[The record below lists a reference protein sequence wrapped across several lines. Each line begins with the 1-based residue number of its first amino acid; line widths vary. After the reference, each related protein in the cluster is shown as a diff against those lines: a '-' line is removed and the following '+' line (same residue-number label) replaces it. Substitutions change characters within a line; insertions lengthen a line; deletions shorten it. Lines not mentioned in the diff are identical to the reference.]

1 MKTPRFFLGT
11 IVLFWGW
18 QMQTLWIAICLAAV
32 LESSRV
38 IKSKFEFKSSDFNK
52 FVDIS
57 IVFLAGIIVIS
68 LTLEPEKAIL
78 IILKWLPLVF
88 FPVIAAQE
96 FSVKGT
102 IENRSFFI
110 VQKKRLK
117 TIAHD
122 SNEIDISFLYSLF
135 CILSAAT
142 ANSKGL
148 LFYSS
153 VVLFFVWGLFQ
164 IRSKRVSFF
173 LWMLCI
179 FITIFLGYV
188 GHSSIRLA
196 SLKIN
201 QWMMEY
207 YAGYYA
213 DNPFKNHT
221 ALGEIGKLKLSD
233 KIVLRASFKD
243 YIDGKTYLLHTA
255 SYTGFSISSWFAGYG
270 FKSIENSH
278 DKTFWQINPNI
289 NPSRKMTF
297 YLKTSRENAVLSLPS
312 GTFTIS
318 DMKIG
323 ACEKNAMQSVRI
335 KNIPPLI
342 KGVVSYTGRLS
353 YEAPPDN
360 QDLLIPK
367 SELSGI
373 AKIVKELALDKMSE
387 QDILN
392 TIRRYFLVEYTYSLD
407 LKGKQNQQTPLQN
420 FLNYSKS
427 GHCEFFATA
436 TTLILRQAK
445 IPARYATGYMAH
457 EYSRLGN
464 HLVIR
469 QRDAHAWA
477 KVYVNG
483 QWKNF
488 DTTPPSFFEMDR
500 QKIKSSF
507 ISDFFSFI
515 SFKLS
520 LLRHETGADLMKQY
534 GLWLILPLVLIL
546 FFRLRRSNR
555 IKRIKFFDKPL
566 EDAKKDALDISFH
579 LIEKK
584 MTQQGFPRYPYE
596 TYFSWLERIEHN
608 FDNKMINNELKTL
621 LLAHNRYYFS
631 KSGLSK
637 DEKIKFT
644 SNIKKILKRLTMTTI
659 VPGS

>member
-1 MKTPRFFLGT
+1 MKAPRFFLGT

-18 QMQTLWIAICLAAV
+18 QMQTLWIAICLAII
-32 LESSRV
+32 LESSRAF
-38 IKSKFEFKSSDFNK
+38 KSKFEFKSSDFNK
-52 FVDIS
+52 FVDVS

-68 LTLEPEKAIL
+68 LTLEPQKAIL

-102 IENRSFFI
+102 IESRSFFL

-135 CILSAAT
+135 CILSSAT

-153 VVLFFVWGLFQ
+153 VILFFVWGLFQ

-173 LWMLCI
+173 LWIFCI
-179 FITIFLGYV
+179 FITIVLGYV
-188 GHSSIRLA
+188 GLSSIRLA
-196 SLKIN
+196 SIKIN

-213 DNPFKNHT
+213 DSQFKNYT

-233 KIVLRASFKD
+233 KIILRASFKD
-243 YIDGKTYLLHTA
+243 YIDGKTYLLHNA
-255 SYTGFSISSWFAGYG
+255 SYSGFSISSWFAGYG
-270 FKSIENSH
+270 FESIENSN
-278 DKTFWQINPNI
+278 DKTFWQINPSQY
-289 NPSRKMTF
+289 PSQKMTF
-297 YLKTSRENAVLSLPS
+297 YLRTSREKAVLSLPAGVFS
-312 GTFTIS
+312 IS
-318 DMKIG
+318 EMKAG
-323 ACEKNAMQSVRI
+323 ACEKNAMQSIRI

-342 KGVVSYTGRLS
+342 KGVVSYTGGLS
-353 YEAPPDN
+353 YEAPPGN

-367 SELSGI
+367 SELPGI
-373 AKIVKELALDKMSE
+373 AKIVKELALDKMAK

-392 TIRRYFLVEYTYSLD
+392 TIQRYFLVEYKYSLD
-407 LKGKQNQQTPLQN
+407 LKGKQDQATPLQN
-420 FLNYSKS
+420 FLNYTKS

-464 HLVIR
+464 LLVIR

-477 KVYVNG
+477 RVYVDG
-483 QWKNF
+483 QWENF

-500 QKIKSSF
+500 QKIHSST
-507 ISDFFSFI
+507 IGDFFSFI

-520 LLRHETGADLMKQY
+520 LLRHETGAKLMKQY

-555 IKRIKFFDKPL
+555 IKRIKLTENPL
-566 EDAKKDALDISFH
+566 KDAKKDPFDISFH
-579 LIEKK
+579 LIENKL
-584 MTQQGFPRYPYE
+584 TQQGFPRYPYE

-608 FDNKMINNELKTL
+608 FEKTINNELKTL
-621 LLAHNRYYFS
+621 VSAHNRYYFS
-631 KSGLSK
+631 KIGLSK
-637 DEKIKFT
+637 EEKIIFT
-644 SNIKKILKRLTMTTI
+644 SNIKKTLKRLTITTI